1 MELVLT
7 AILGAL
13 TKLSD
18 TAVRD
23 AYEGLKDLIRRKFGG
38 DSAIADAVDGVEKKP
53 DSEARKGLLKEE
65 LADGE
70 VDRHPELLAA
80 AKALI
85 DAVQAL
91 PDGKATIQ
99 NIRVSQHIQGDRN
112 VVSATGD
119 IHIGTDPGPD

>member
-23 AYEGLKDLIRRKFGG
+23 AYEGLKGMIRRKFGG

-70 VDRHPELLAA
+70 VDRHPDLLAA

>member
-23 AYEGLKDLIRRKFGG
+23 AYEGLKGMIRRKFGG

-53 DSEARKGLLKEE
+53 DSEARKGVLKEE
-65 LADGE
+65 LADGG
-70 VDRHPELLAA
+70 VDRDPELLAA
-80 AKALI
+80 AKTLI
-85 DAVQAL
+85 ETVQAL
-91 PDGKATIQ
+91 PDGKAAIQ
-99 NIRVSQHIQGDRN
+99 SIRVSQHIRGDRN

-119 IHIGTDPGPD
+119 IHLGTDPGPD

>member
-13 TKLSD
+13 TKLGD

-23 AYEGLKDLIRRKFGG
+23 AYEGLKGLIRRKFGG

-53 DSEARKGLLKEE
+53 ESEARKGVLKEE
-65 LADGE
+65 LTDSE
-70 VDRHPELLAA
+70 VERDPELLAA

-91 PDGKATIQ
+91 PNGKATIQ
-99 NIRVSQHIQGDRN
+99 KIRVSQHIQGDRN
-112 VVSATGD
+112 VVSATGN
-119 IHIGTDPGPD
+119 IHIKTGPGPD

>member
-23 AYEGLKDLIRRKFGG
+23 AYEGLKGMIRRKFGG
-38 DSAIADAVDGVEKKP
+38 DSALADAVDGVEKKP
-53 DSEARKGLLKEE
+53 DSEARKGVLKEE

-70 VDRHPELLAA
+70 VDGDPELLAA

-99 NIRVSQHIQGDRN
+99 NVRVSQHIQGDRN
-112 VVSATGD
+112 VVSATGN
-119 IHIGTDPGPD
+119 IHIKTGPGPD

>member
-23 AYEGLKDLIRRKFGG
+23 AYEGLKGMIRRKFGG

-53 DSEARKGLLKEE
+53 DSEARKGVLKEE
-65 LADGE
+65 LADGG
-70 VDRHPELLAA
+70 VDRDPELLAA
-80 AKALI
+80 AKTLI
-85 DAVQAL
+85 ETVQAL
-91 PDGKATIQ
+91 PDGKAAIQ
-99 NIRVSQHIQGDRN
+99 SIRVSQHIRGDRN

-119 IHIGTDPGPD
+119 IHIKTGPDPD

>member
-23 AYEGLKDLIRRKFGG
+23 AYEGLKGMIRRKFGG

>member
-23 AYEGLKDLIRRKFGG
+23 AYEGLKGMIRRKFGG
-38 DSAIADAVDGVEKKP
+38 TIADAVDGVEKKP
-53 DSEARKGLLKEE
+53 DSEARKGVLKEE
-65 LADGE
+65 LADGG
-70 VDRHPELLAA
+70 VDRDPELLAA
-80 AKALI
+80 AKTLI
-85 DAVQAL
+85 ETVQAL
-91 PDGKATIQ
+91 PDGKAAIQ
-99 NIRVSQHIQGDRN
+99 SIRVSQHIRGDRN

-119 IHIGTDPGPD
+119 IHIKTGPDPD